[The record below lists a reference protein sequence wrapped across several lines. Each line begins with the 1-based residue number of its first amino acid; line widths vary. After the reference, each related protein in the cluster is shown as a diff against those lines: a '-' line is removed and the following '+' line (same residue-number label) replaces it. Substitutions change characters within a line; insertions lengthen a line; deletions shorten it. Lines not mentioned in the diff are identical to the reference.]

1 MIRVNP
7 FHWTADFRLARG
19 LAEAY
24 NSSGCTDVCF
34 FCVGDPGDRIGR
46 LGPLVADET
55 VKYYPNVL
63 GTSDRPVTPETLE
76 ERVQELLERWPDA
89 FVIGIEAGYGP
100 ASLLGAIE
108 ITDRDLTT
116 IDAKAG
122 RINDITV
129 NVMLR
134 VGETPLFRRQAR
146 RRGPGE
152 AASTQDGTGL
162 DQAAQEIGSDERADE
177 SPFAREKFKPLLAH
191 QIDVYKVRKLADTVI
206 DGNLRLLAKIGKQ
219 EI

>member
-24 NSSGCTDVCF
+24 NSSGYSDVCF
-34 FCVGDPGDRIGR
+34 FCLGDPNDVIGQ

-55 VKYYPNVL
+55 IKYYPNVL
-63 GTSDRPVTPETLE
+63 GTSDKPVTPETLE

-89 FVIGIEAGYGP
+89 FVIGIEAGYG
-100 ASLLGAIE
+100 ASNLLGSIE

-116 IDAKAG
+116 ISTPEG
-122 RINDITV
+122 RVNDITV
-129 NVMLR
+129 NVLLR
-134 VGETPLFRRQAR
+134 VDERASLREQAR
-146 RRGPGE
+146 RRSQH
-152 AASTQDGTGL
+152 ADGL
-162 DQAAQEIGSDERADE
+162 EQAVKEIGTDEPAQG
-177 SPFAREKFKPLLAH
+177 SPFGREKFKPLRPEE
-191 QIDVYKVRKLADTVI
+191 IDVYKVRKLADTVI
-206 DGNLRLLAKIGKQ
+206 DGNLRLLSRIGKQ